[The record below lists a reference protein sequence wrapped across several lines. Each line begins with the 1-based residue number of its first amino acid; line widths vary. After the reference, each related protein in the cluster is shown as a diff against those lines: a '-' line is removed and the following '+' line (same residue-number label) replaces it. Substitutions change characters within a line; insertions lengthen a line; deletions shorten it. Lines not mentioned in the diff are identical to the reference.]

1 MHTLRIHVG
10 AYPLSVEVA
19 RSLADKLKGLQGRSG
34 LSEEQGMLFVFDPP
48 ERAGVGM
55 QGVCFP
61 LSVGFISPDG
71 RLAAIVD
78 LAAEQSEV
86 CIAPVP
92 VSAFL
97 EVPQGW
103 FARRGLT
110 PGCQVS
116 YVLAPRRMGFRG
128 AD

>member
-1 MHTLRIHVG
+1 MHILQISVG
-10 AYPLSVEVA
+10 THPLTVEVA
-19 RSLADKLKGLQGRSG
+19 RSRADKLKGLQGRSG
-34 LSEEQGMLFVFDPP
+34 LSENQGMLFVFDPP

-61 LSVGFISPDG
+61 LSVGFIAPDG
-71 RLAAIVD
+71 QLAAIVE

-92 VSAFL
+92 VGAFL

-103 FARRGLT
+103 FARRGVA
-110 PGCQVS
+110 PGCRVS
-116 YVLAPRRMGFRG
+116 YVLTPRRIGFRG
-128 AD
+128 